1 MKKSRNF
8 SYFFIFF
15 GISYFF
21 RFFCF
26 FTIFFFQPCTQC
38 FCRTTD
44 SATLSC
50 CPPMV
55 ITKLYPDLFQ
65 AISSFFHA
73 FPPERSKKPM
83 VSHELFFLLRL
94 IVSYVLFYFCFIISL
109 QIGFPME
116 ENFSS
121 YSVMTFPLLISGS

>member
-55 ITKLYPDLFQ
+55 ITKLCPDLFQ
-65 AISSFFHA
+65 TISSFSHF
-73 FPPERSKKPM
+73 FP
-83 VSHELFFLLRL
+83 LREAKSPWYLMSFSFYFIL
-94 IVSYVLFYFCFIISL
+94 IIFYVRFYFCFIISL